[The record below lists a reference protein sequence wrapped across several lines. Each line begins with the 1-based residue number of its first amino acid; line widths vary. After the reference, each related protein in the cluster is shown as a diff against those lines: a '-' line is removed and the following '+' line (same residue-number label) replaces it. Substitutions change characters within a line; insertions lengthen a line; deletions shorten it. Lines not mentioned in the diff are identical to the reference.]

1 MLIYSFIA
9 DYQAFNLRYK
19 DNTTR
24 DKNETKVGKQSANLG
39 KNNEPIQNRLSF
51 LIDCKSVTLHHLTIL
66 SFPMVRPAW
75 GNWWILQ
82 MNMALA
88 ALFSI
93 IVAAGMAYK
102 MMVKHEPLD
111 IMKLFKPL
119 VISIILCWW
128 YPPADTGMGNS
139 GSNWS
144 VLDFL
149 SYIPNAIGSYTHD
162 LYQAE
167 ATQIEDKFAEVQELV
182 YVRDT
187 MYHSLQAQAD
197 VAHKGTSDP
206 NLIESTMEQTGVDEV
221 TNMEKDASRL
231 WFTSLTAGAVVGI
244 DKLVML
250 IALIVFRIGWWATI
264 YCQQI
269 LLGMLTIFGP
279 IQWAFSLLPKWE
291 SSWAKWLTRYL
302 TVHFYGAMLYFVGF
316 YVLLLFDIVL
326 CIQVENLTAIT
337 VSEQTMAAYLQNSFF
352 SAGYLMAASIVALKC
367 LNLVP
372 DLAAWMIPEGDT
384 AFSTRNFGEGV
395 AQQAKMSATGA
406 MTTMMK

>member
-1 MLIYSFIA
+1 MG
-9 DYQAFNLRYK
+9 D
-19 DNTTR
+19 D
-24 DKNETKVGKQSANLG
+24 
-39 KNNEPIQNRLSF
+39 
-51 LIDCKSVTLHHLTIL
+51 IL
-66 SFPMVRPAW
+66 SDFGIHLLEEEIDDVIFQTNEFLCDATFTGTQGPF
-75 GNWWILQ
+75 WWILQ
-82 MNMALA
+82 MCMALA
-88 ALFSI
+88 ALFAI
-93 IVAAGMAYK
+93 IMAAGMAYK
-102 MMVKHEPLD
+102 MMVKKEPLD
-111 IMKLFKPL
+111 VMKLFKPL
-119 VISIILCWW
+119 AVAVIMSWW
-128 YPPADTGMGNS
+128 YPPADTGITNS
-139 GSNWS
+139 GSSWC

-167 ATQIEDKFAEVQELV
+167 ALQITDKFEEVQQLI

-187 MYHSLQAQAD
+187 MYTSLQAQAD
-197 VAHKGTSDP
+197 IARSGTMDP
-206 NLIESTMEQTGVDEV
+206 ALVESTMEQTGVEEV
-221 TNMEKDASRL
+221 TEMEKDASRL
-231 WFTSLTAGAVVGI
+231 WFTSLVSGATVCL
-244 DKLVML
+244 DKIVMV
-250 IALIVFRIGWWATI
+250 IALIVYRIGWWATI

-291 SSWAKWLTRYL
+291 GAWAKWMTRYL

-337 VSEQTMAAYLQNSFF
+337 ASEQTMAAYLQNSFF

-406 MTTMMK
+406 MHSIMR

>member
-1 MLIYSFIA
+1 MG
-9 DYQAFNLRYK
+9 D
-19 DNTTR
+19 D
-24 DKNETKVGKQSANLG
+24 
-39 KNNEPIQNRLSF
+39 
-51 LIDCKSVTLHHLTIL
+51 IL
-66 SFPMVRPAW
+66 SDFGIHLLEEEIDDVIFQTNEFLTDATFTGAQGPF
-75 GNWWILQ
+75 WWILQ
-82 MNMALA
+82 MCMALA
-88 ALFSI
+88 ALFAI
-93 IVAAGMAYK
+93 IMAAGMAYK
-102 MMVKHEPLD
+102 MMVKKEPLD
-111 IMKLFKPL
+111 VMKLFKPL
-119 VISIILCWW
+119 AVAVIMSWW
-128 YPPADTGMGNS
+128 YPPADTGITNS
-139 GSNWS
+139 GSSWC

-167 ATQIEDKFAEVQELV
+167 ALQITDKFEEVQQLI

-187 MYHSLQAQAD
+187 MYTSLQAQAD
-197 VAHKGTSDP
+197 IARSGTMDP
-206 NLIESTMEQTGVDEV
+206 ALVESTMEQTGVEEV
-221 TNMEKDASRL
+221 TEMEKDASRL
-231 WFTSLTAGAVVGI
+231 WFTSLVSGATVCL
-244 DKLVML
+244 DKIVMV
-250 IALIVFRIGWWATI
+250 IALIVYRIGWWATI

-291 SSWAKWLTRYL
+291 GAWAKWMTRYL

-337 VSEQTMAAYLQNSFF
+337 ASETTMAAYLQNSFF
-352 SAGYLMAASIVALKC
+352 SAGYLMAASIVAFKC

-406 MTTMMK
+406 MHSMMR

>member
-1 MLIYSFIA
+1 MA
-9 DYQAFNLRYK
+9 DILQDFGINILEEEI
-19 DNTTR
+19 DDVIFQT
-24 DKNETKVGKQSANLG
+24 NE
-39 KNNEPIQNRLSF
+39 F
-51 LIDCKSVTLHHLTIL
+51 LCDATFTGSQGP
-66 SFPMVRPAW
+66 F
-75 GNWWILQ
+75 WWILQ
-82 MNMALA
+82 MSMALA

-93 IVAAGMAYK
+93 VVAAGMAYK

-111 IMKLFKPL
+111 VMKLFKPL
-119 VISIILCWW
+119 AIALVMTWW
-128 YPPADTGMGNS
+128 YPPADTGMNKT
-139 GSNWS
+139 GSSWCF
-144 VLDFL
+144 LDFL

-162 LYQAE
+162 LYEAE
-167 ATQIEDKFAEVQELV
+167 ATQITDKFEEVQELIH
-182 YVRDT
+182 VRDT
-187 MYHSLQAQAD
+187 MYNELAAQAD
-197 VAHKGTSDP
+197 VAHTGTNDP
-206 NLIESTMEQTGVDEV
+206 SLVESTMEQTGVDQV
-221 TNMEKDASRL
+221 TEMEKESSKF
-231 WFTSLTAGAVVGI
+231 WFTSLTSGVIVAL
-244 DKLVML
+244 DKIVMCL
-250 IALIVFRIGWWATI
+250 ALIVFRIGWWATI

-326 CIQVENLTAIT
+326 CIQVDNLTAIT
-337 VSEQTMAAYLQNSFF
+337 QSEATMAAYLQNSFF

-395 AQQAKMSATGA
+395 AQQAKMTATGA
-406 MTTMMK
+406 MQKIM

>member
-1 MLIYSFIA
+1 MG
-9 DYQAFNLRYK
+9 D
-19 DNTTR
+19 D
-24 DKNETKVGKQSANLG
+24 
-39 KNNEPIQNRLSF
+39 
-51 LIDCKSVTLHHLTIL
+51 IL
-66 SFPMVRPAW
+66 SDFGIHLLEEEIDDVIFQTNEFLCDATFTGTQGPF
-75 GNWWILQ
+75 WWILQ
-82 MNMALA
+82 MCMALA
-88 ALFSI
+88 ALLAI
-93 IVAAGMAYK
+93 IMAAGMAYK
-102 MMVKHEPLD
+102 MMVKKEPLD
-111 IMKLFKPL
+111 VMKLFKPL
-119 VISIILCWW
+119 AVAIIMSWW
-128 YPPADTGMGNS
+128 YPPADTGITNS
-139 GSNWS
+139 GSSWC

-167 ATQIEDKFAEVQELV
+167 ALQITDKFEEVQQLI

-187 MYHSLQAQAD
+187 MYTSLQAQAD
-197 VAHKGTSDP
+197 VARSGTMDP
-206 NLIESTMEQTGVDEV
+206 ALVESTMEQTGVDEV
-221 TNMEKDASRL
+221 TEMEKDASRL
-231 WFTSLTAGAVVGI
+231 WFTSLVSGATVCL
-244 DKLVML
+244 DKIVMM
-250 IALIVFRIGWWATI
+250 IALIVYRIGWWATI

-291 SSWAKWLTRYL
+291 GAWAKWMTRYL

-337 VSEQTMAAYLQNSFF
+337 ASEQTMAAYLQNSFF

-406 MTTMMK
+406 MHSLMR

>member
-1 MLIYSFIA
+1 MG
-9 DYQAFNLRYK
+9 D
-19 DNTTR
+19 D
-24 DKNETKVGKQSANLG
+24 
-39 KNNEPIQNRLSF
+39 
-51 LIDCKSVTLHHLTIL
+51 IL
-66 SFPMVRPAW
+66 SDFGIHLLEEEIDDVIFQTNEFLCDATFTGTQGPF
-75 GNWWILQ
+75 WWILQ
-82 MNMALA
+82 MCMALA
-88 ALFSI
+88 ALFAI
-93 IVAAGMAYK
+93 IMAAGMAYK
-102 MMVKHEPLD
+102 MMVKKEPLD
-111 IMKLFKPL
+111 VMKLFKPL
-119 VISIILCWW
+119 AVAVIMSWW
-128 YPPADTGMGNS
+128 YPPADTGITNS
-139 GSNWS
+139 GSSWC

-167 ATQIEDKFAEVQELV
+167 ALQITDKFEEVQQLI

-187 MYHSLQAQAD
+187 MYTSLQAQAD
-197 VAHKGTSDP
+197 IARSGTMDP
-206 NLIESTMEQTGVDEV
+206 SLVESTMEQTGVDEV
-221 TNMEKDASRL
+221 TEMEKDASRL
-231 WFTSLTAGAVVGI
+231 WFTSLVSGATVCL
-244 DKLVML
+244 DKIVMV
-250 IALIVFRIGWWATI
+250 IALIVYRIGWWATI

-291 SSWAKWLTRYL
+291 GAWAKWMTRYL

-337 VSEQTMAAYLQNSFF
+337 ASEQTMAAYLQNSFF

-406 MTTMMK
+406 MHSLMK

>member
-1 MLIYSFIA
+1 MG
-9 DYQAFNLRYK
+9 D
-19 DNTTR
+19 D
-24 DKNETKVGKQSANLG
+24 
-39 KNNEPIQNRLSF
+39 
-51 LIDCKSVTLHHLTIL
+51 IL
-66 SFPMVRPAW
+66 SDFGIHLLEEEIDDVIFQTNEFLCDATFTGTQGPF
-75 GNWWILQ
+75 WWILQ
-82 MNMALA
+82 MCMALA
-88 ALFSI
+88 TLFAI
-93 IVAAGMAYK
+93 IMAAGMAYK
-102 MMVKHEPLD
+102 MMVKKEPLD
-111 IMKLFKPL
+111 VMKLFKPL
-119 VISIILCWW
+119 AVAIIMSWW
-128 YPPADTGMGNS
+128 YPPADTGITNS
-139 GSNWS
+139 GSSWC

-167 ATQIEDKFAEVQELV
+167 ALQITDKFEEVQQLI

-187 MYHSLQAQAD
+187 MYTSLQAQAD
-197 VAHKGTSDP
+197 VARSGTMDP
-206 NLIESTMEQTGVDEV
+206 ALVESTMEQTGVDEV
-221 TNMEKDASRL
+221 TEMEKDASRL
-231 WFTSLTAGAVVGI
+231 WFTSLVSGATVCL
-244 DKLVML
+244 DKIVMV
-250 IALIVFRIGWWATI
+250 IALIVYRIGWWATI

-291 SSWAKWLTRYL
+291 GAWAKWMTRYL

-337 VSEQTMAAYLQNSFF
+337 ASETTMAAYLQNSFF

-406 MTTMMK
+406 MHSLMR